1 MAYWNLLSATLLLY
15 FLPCIPLGDIKN
27 QNTRLLVNGALFL
40 GLMSHAVLVYV
51 STFSQGVDLNF
62 SNALLIISWVTVFL
76 YWLINFHAAHKGF
89 QFLTLVPALVIVT
102 MNPLLNGHHY
112 LSDSYSFAALIHIV
126 VALLGYSLLAFG
138 AIFSIFLLFIETN
151 LRNKLSSGTLFSS
164 DSSILTLESHL
175 FAIYWVGFFLLTITM
190 VTGIF
195 FTERLFGTPLMI
207 NHKLIF
213 SVLAWL
219 IYGSLLLARAIFGWR
234 GKKAINFSLMAFIFL
249 FLSYLGS
256 KFVLE
261 ILLP

>member
-1 MAYWNLLSATLLLY
+1 
-15 FLPCIPLGDIKN
+15 
-27 QNTRLLVNGALFL
+27 
-40 GLMSHAVLVYV
+40 
-51 STFSQGVDLNF
+51 
-62 SNALLIISWVTVFL
+62 
-76 YWLINFHAAHKGF
+76 
-89 QFLTLVPALVIVT
+89 
-102 MNPLLNGHHY
+102 
-112 LSDSYSFAALIHIV
+112 
-126 VALLGYSLLAFG
+126 
-138 AIFSIFLLFIETN
+138 
-151 LRNKLSSGTLFSS
+151 
-164 DSSILTLESHL
+164 
-175 FAIYWVGFFLLTITM
+175 M

-195 FTERLFGTPLMI
+195 FTERLFGTPFMI